1 MHASENCRFID
12 TEYGTS
18 VSCIQFEHMATCPWS
33 RAHGH
38 MLMVTCSWSLT
49 RRTRGQARH
58 NPAIWEEQKTSECSH
73 ASIPLL
79 ALRALLSY
87 PHSSPPPLELASI
100 LIFKIINRSRETACV
115 NPTEARGKS
124 VSKSHIQ
131 WCLCKARFAHGFESV
146 GVLVEKVISETQGGC
161 TDSQA

>member
-87 PHSSPPPLELASI
+87 PHSSPPPSSLPPFSFSKSSIALERRPASI
-100 LIFKIINRSRETACV
+100 QLKLEARASRSRTYS
-115 NPTEARGKS
+115 G
-124 VSKSHIQ
+124 VSAKQGSRTGS
-131 WCLCKARFAHGFESV
+131 KA
-146 GVLVEKVISETQGGC
+146 
-161 TDSQA
+161 